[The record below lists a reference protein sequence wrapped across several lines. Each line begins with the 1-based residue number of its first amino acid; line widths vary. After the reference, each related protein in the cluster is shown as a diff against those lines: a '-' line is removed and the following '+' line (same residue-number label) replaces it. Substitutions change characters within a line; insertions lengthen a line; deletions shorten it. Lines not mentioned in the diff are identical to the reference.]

1 MASKQLSIR
10 IPVELWDRS
19 AKLAEHMNKRP
30 EYAGHQLSTSRAL
43 VMAMHGGLNELEA
56 RYKPKRKK
64 ARKR

>member
-30 EYAGHQLSTSRAL
+30 EYAGHHVSTSRAL
-43 VMAMHGGLNELEA
+43 VMAMHGGLDELEA
-56 RYKPKRKK
+56 RYKPKRK
-64 ARKR
+64 RGKR